1 MRTMVLSINQSY
13 RPRSGVLD
21 LITRYGR
28 SIIVGFDSRRPL
40 SSGIN
45 LAATRL
51 ATAREE
57 EARKKKEKEK
67 EKEGEPRTTLDTFV
81 AEEPRDDPTDEEN
94 LARWWLHCS
103 LLLVAFSSSEATRKR
118 GGGLGDVAKA
128 SPHPCREKKMRQ

>member
-1 MRTMVLSINQSY
+1 MRTMVLSINQPY

-28 SIIVGFDSRRPL
+28 SIIVDFDSHRLL

-57 EARKKKEKEK
+57 EARKKKEKE
-67 EKEGEPRTTLDTFV
+67 GEPRTASPSNGEVATRLLHRVLRSRLDTFV

-94 LARWWLHCS
+94 LARW
-103 LLLVAFSSSEATRKR
+103 
-118 GGGLGDVAKA
+118 
-128 SPHPCREKKMRQ
+128 